1 MIVDIYT
8 HILPPAVAT
17 AMEQMGSGLGIAKR
31 MKAVRDVHDFDS
43 RFHSMDAIGDYRQ
56 IISLPNPPLEA
67 FTTPQQAIELARVAN
82 DGMAELV
89 RKHPDR
95 FPAYVAALPM
105 HEVDASLAE
114 ARRAIDQLGA
124 KGFQLFTNVNG
135 KPIDAKEYE
144 PLFALAAEYDLPIWL
159 HPTRTAE
166 FPDYT
171 QEKFSRYEMWWCFGW
186 PYETSVA
193 MARLVL
199 TGLFDRHPAI
209 KIITHHGGGMI
220 PFYDKRIEKGLAS
233 LGGRTKEEDYSG
245 VLGALKR
252 PFMEYFHDF
261 YADTALFGDSLGLD
275 CAFQFFGA
283 DHMVFASDAPF
294 GPIKLHTDAIEA
306 RDFEP
311 KTRAAIV
318 KTNAEKLMKMKIQ

>member
-1 MIVDIYT
+1 MFIDIYT
-8 HILPPAVAT
+8 HILPPAVAS
-17 AMEQMGSGLGIAKR
+17 AIEQMGSGLGIAKR

-43 RFHSMDAIGDYRQ
+43 RFRSMDQIKDYRQ
-56 IISLPNPPLEA
+56 VISLPNPPLEA

-82 DGMAELV
+82 DGMAELT

-95 FPAYVAALPM
+95 FAAFVAALPM
-105 HEVDASLAE
+105 HEVEPSVAE
-114 ARRAIDQLGA
+114 AKRAIDQLGA
-124 KGFQLFTNVNG
+124 KGIQLFTNVNG
-135 KPIDAKEYE
+135 KPIDAKDYA
-144 PLFALAAEYDLPIWL
+144 PLFALAADYDLPIWL

-166 FPDYT
+166 FSDYT
-171 QEKFSRYEMWWCFGW
+171 SEKFSRYEMWWCFGW

-199 TGLFDRHPAI
+199 TGIFDRHPKI

-220 PFYDKRIEKGLAS
+220 PFYDKRIEHGLAS

-245 VLGALKR
+245 VLKSLKR
-252 PFMEYFHDF
+252 PFFDYFRDF

-275 CAFQFFGA
+275 CALKFFGPEK
-283 DHMVFASDAPF
+283 MVFASDAPF

-306 RDFEP
+306 RDFERP
-311 KTRAAIV
+311 TRQAITV
-318 KTNAEKLMKMKIQ
+318 ANAEKLMKTKLQ